1 MIFFPISCLISSSF
15 LFVGVPVPIE
25 YRHAVLNGVNG
36 VADDGEDDKEDDDYY
51 CDDEVAFDHFGGVV
65 GWVCMVL
72 WEE

>member
-1 MIFFPISCLISSSF
+1 
-15 LFVGVPVPIE
+15 
-25 YRHAVLNGVNG
+25 LNGVNG
-36 VADDGEDDKEDDDYY
+36 VADDGEDDKEDDYYY